1 MPSTPSPRRPPVI
14 SRATVAQLRWWTT
27 HQWALVGVGFVLAFL
42 VIGEVGQTL
51 PPTNVGRIYPVQW
64 WNWVTLLLSAALIG
78 LIVGTFAAPGR
89 RRAAAGAG
97 SGAGGVVAA
106 MAMACPVCSPLALP
120 LLGTGGLLAFL
131 TPDRMWLAL
140 ASIVLLAATLLL
152 RLRTGAACELSP
164 RPRSGQSL
172 RR

>member
-64 WNWVTLLLSAALIG
+64 WNWVTCC
-78 LIVGTFAAPGR
+78 FR
-89 RRAAAGAG
+89 RR
-97 SGAGGVVAA
+97 
-106 MAMACPVCSPLALP
+106 
-120 LLGTGGLLAFL
+120 
-131 TPDRMWLAL
+131 
-140 ASIVLLAATLLL
+140 
-152 RLRTGAACELSP
+152 
-164 RPRSGQSL
+164 
-172 RR
+172 

>member
-1 MPSTPSPRRPPVI
+1 MSTAPSPGRPPVVLH
-14 SRATVAQLRWWTT
+14 ATVLQLRWWTA
-27 HQWALVGVGFVLAFL
+27 HQWRLVGVGFVLAFV

-51 PPTNVGRIYPVQW
+51 PPTNVGRVYPVQW
-64 WNWVTLLLSAALIG
+64 WNWVTLLISAALIG
-78 LIVGTFAAPGR
+78 LIVGTFAAPGG
-89 RRAAAGAG
+89 RRAVAGAG

-120 LLGTGGLLAFL
+120 LLGAGGLLAFL
-131 TPDRMWLAL
+131 TPDRLWLAL

-152 RLRTGAACELSP
+152 RLRASAACDLGP
-164 RPRSGQSL
+164 RQRSSQSL